1 VKELKRIFAEFR
13 DFKIDK
19 QNLIELSNVSRKIL
33 GQIMALW
40 KKRPIK
46 HPNYTVKIVLTTPTI
61 PK

>member
-1 VKELKRIFAEFR
+1 LNALKRIFAEFR

-19 QNLIELSNVSRKIL
+19 QNMIEISNVSGKIL
-33 GQIMALW
+33 GQTMALW

-46 HPNYTVKIVLTTPTI
+46 HPNYTVKIVLITPNI